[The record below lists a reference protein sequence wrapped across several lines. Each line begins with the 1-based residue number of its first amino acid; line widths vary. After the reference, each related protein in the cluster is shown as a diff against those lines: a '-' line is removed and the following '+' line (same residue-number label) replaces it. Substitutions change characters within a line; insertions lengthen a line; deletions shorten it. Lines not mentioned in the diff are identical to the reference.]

1 MQPDVGMSILI
12 VITWSFQIFLAGM
25 PLAIVILLVGIVAP
39 VSLYSA
45 YTFLPHVADRIEK
58 FMAGGGMQAKYAMRS
73 FANGGLFGVGPGEVS
88 SNITCL
94 MPMLILSLPLP
105 VRSSA

>member
-39 VSLYSA
+39 VSLFRLY
-45 YTFLPHVADRIEK
+45 LPA
-58 FMAGGGMQAKYAMRS
+58 ACGGS
-73 FANGGLFGVGPGEVS
+73 H
-88 SNITCL
+88 
-94 MPMLILSLPLP
+94 
-105 VRSSA
+105 